1 MSATVTPWRVDRR
14 RRSAFVG
21 GVAVVAL
28 PSLTLRANAQ
38 AWPAR
43 PIRLVTGYAPGG
55 AADITA
61 REIGV
66 PLGRVLGQ
74 PIVVDNK
81 PGASGTLAAAEISRA
96 APDGYTLGLLDN
108 APMTIVP
115 SLRNP
120 GYDPLTGF
128 TAIAMVSQLPQ
139 VLVANPSLAANR
151 PRELIELMRKQPGKL
166 NYGSGGSGSVGHLAA
181 ELLKA
186 RSQTFALHV
195 PYRGGAPVVTALIA
209 GEVHFAFLT
218 YTATSAFIKSG
229 QLKALGVSST
239 TRLPALPNVPT
250 IAEDALPGYEAPG
263 WFALVGPA
271 GLPASVVAPIE
282 KALAE
287 TMATPAVAARLDALG
302 QTVAT
307 GKLDPKKTIATEL
320 AVWKKLVAERKIVV
334 DI

>member
-166 NYGSGGSGSVGHLAA
+166 NYCSGSVGHLAA

>member
-1 MSATVTPWRVDRR
+1 VSATVTPWRVDRR

-166 NYGSGGSGSVGHLAA
+166 NYGSGGAGSVGHLAA

-195 PYRGGAPVVTALIA
+195 PYRGGAPVAADLVSGKLQLSFSPLIEVLQQVRA
-209 GEVHFAFLT
+209 GKLR
-218 YTATSAFIKSG
+218 
-229 QLKALGVSST
+229 ALGVT
-239 TRLPALPNVPT
+239 TARRSALLPAIPT
-250 IAEDALPGYEAPG
+250 IAEVIPGYEV
-263 WFALVGPA
+263 ALWNGIMGPA
-271 GLPASVVAPIE
+271 GLPAPVVARLASELVAIIGSQDVRSR
-282 KALAE
+282 LAE
-287 TMATPAVAARLDALG
+287 LGSDPVGSTPQEFTAFVAAEQPKWAELVRISGA
-302 QTVAT
+302 TV
-307 GKLDPKKTIATEL
+307 D
-320 AVWKKLVAERKIVV
+320 
-334 DI
+334 

>member
-1 MSATVTPWRVDRR
+1 MFERPVD
-14 RRSAFVG
+14 
-21 GVAVVAL
+21 
-28 PSLTLRANAQ
+28 
-38 AWPAR
+38 
-43 PIRLVTGYAPGG
+43 
-55 AADITA
+55 
-61 REIGV
+61 
-66 PLGRVLGQ
+66 
-74 PIVVDNK
+74 
-81 PGASGTLAAAEISRA
+81 
-96 APDGYTLGLLDN
+96 LD
-108 APMTIVP
+108 V
-115 SLRNP
+115 
-120 GYDPLTGF
+120 
-128 TAIAMVSQLPQ
+128 
-139 VLVANPSLAANR
+139 
-151 PRELIELMRKQPGKL
+151 
-166 NYGSGGSGSVGHLAA
+166 
-181 ELLKA
+181 
-186 RSQTFALHV
+186 
-195 PYRGGAPVVTALIA
+195 A